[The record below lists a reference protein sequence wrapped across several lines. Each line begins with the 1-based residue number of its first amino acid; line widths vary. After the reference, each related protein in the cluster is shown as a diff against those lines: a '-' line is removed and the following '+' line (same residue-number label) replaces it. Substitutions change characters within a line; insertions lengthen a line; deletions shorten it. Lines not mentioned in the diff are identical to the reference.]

1 MRLMSLTA
9 QVMAPIPLWDLPTIP
24 SCQARPQ
31 SPCLKATQ
39 RSAPSPKTVCCVS
52 THKPISLKA
61 LLTVAGQAY
70 RATVGSRDIQA
81 YQALLV
87 IQALVS
93 QVIQGQVFLG
103 FRGFLDSLGS
113 VAFQASRDSQG
124 FQDFLGLAAFL
135 DFQESRDFLALPAF
149 QASRDIA
156 VTIQD
161 QVAFL
166 AYQDSAASQGFQVL
180 VVFLVTQVLAALVG
194 FRVFQVTQ
202 DQVFLAFQARASV
215 GFLELQDSLDFLES
229 LGLAALQAFQESAAF
244 LVSQDSQ
251 E

>member
-39 RSAPSPKTVCCVS
+39 RSAPSPKTVCCAS

-70 RATVGSRDIQA
+70 RATAGSRDIQA
-81 YQALLV
+81 FLAIPAQAYQDILAQAYQVFQDSQASQAFQGCLDFLVCQDLVAYRVTRDQAFLV
-87 IQALVS
+87 IQALVF

-103 FRGFLDSLGS
+103 FRGLLDSLGS
-113 VAFQASRDSQG
+113 VAFQASQAIAAFQAFQG
-124 FQDFLGLAAFL
+124 FLGFQAFL
-135 DFQESRDFLALPAF
+135 DSVVFQVFQEFQDSLALQVF

-156 VTIQD
+156 ATIQD

-166 AYQDSAASQGFQVL
+166 GSLDL
-180 VVFLVTQVLAALVG
+180 VAL
-194 FRVFQVTQ
+194 
-202 DQVFLAFQARASV
+202 
-215 GFLELQDSLDFLES
+215 LDFLATQ
-229 LGLAALQAFQESAAF
+229 GLM
-244 LVSQDSQ
+244 V
-251 E
+251 